1 MHAPSSRATRKP
13 THVRSFSPRPW
24 LWLLLG
30 CVIAVMCLLPARLLV
45 KTWAAAPVAAP
56 TQPQPELAWTN
67 GPVSTHV
74 AGHSASS
81 IRLMD
86 GHDLLTAYDGPE
98 QLRAELEHNEAQP
111 LALAAA

>member
-1 MHAPSSRATRKP
+1 MHAPSSRAPRKP
-13 THVRSFSPRPW
+13 IHARSFSPRPW

-30 CVIAVMCLLPARLLV
+30 CVIAAICLLPVRPLV
-45 KTWAAAPVAAP
+45 QTWAAAPVAAP
-56 TQPQPELAWTN
+56 PQPQPELALTN

-81 IRLMD
+81 IRLTD

-98 QLRAELEHNEAQP
+98 Q
-111 LALAAA
+111 